1 MLNERKAAAANV
13 AKNLFKLER
22 AIDEGIL
29 AAGEMASSLPQA
41 RMDAGVSAVV
51 GQAAFDQAAQILG
64 SLVAGRQTAV
74 FLHESLAALRDQL
87 GLRGQTVAFG
97 DGDKLPTIGHSAN
110 DVERSIAQAS

>member
-41 RMDAGVSAVV
+41 RIDAGFSAVV
-51 GQAAFDQAAQILG
+51 GQAAFDHAAAILG
-64 SLVAGRQTAV
+64 SLVSGRQTAV
-74 FLHESLAALRDQL
+74 SLHESLAALRDQL
-87 GLRGQTVAFG
+87 GLRGQAVAFG
-97 DGDKLPTIGHSAN
+97 DGDKLPPIGHSAN
-110 DVERSIAQAS
+110 DVEHSIAQAS